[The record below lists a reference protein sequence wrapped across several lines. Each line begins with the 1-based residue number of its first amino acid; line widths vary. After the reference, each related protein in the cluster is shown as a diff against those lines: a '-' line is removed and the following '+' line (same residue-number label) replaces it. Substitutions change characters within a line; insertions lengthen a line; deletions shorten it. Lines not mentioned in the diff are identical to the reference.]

1 MKLVLKNTQLYNS
14 KGYYSVWRDKEGNNL
29 DPSEILIGDKYR
41 IASLNNEVIAYSHFY
56 MNGMASEIFRT
67 AFEEDNGDL
76 NIDDFKL
83 AYIEEAAIIN
93 YYNDPTQNVPINR
106 IELEI
111 KGEKI
116 IRGCDALA
124 ISGTV
129 NDKLLGI
136 FLFLTDK
143 ENDAFVIR
151 KM

>member
-1 MKLVLKNTQLYNS
+1 MNLILKNAQFYNN

-29 DPSEILIGDKYR
+29 NPTEILIGDKYR
-41 IASLNNEVIAYSHFY
+41 ITSLNNEIIAYSHFY
-56 MNGMASEIFRT
+56 INGMTSELFRM
-67 AFEEDNGDL
+67 AFEDDNGDL
-76 NIDDFKL
+76 NIDDFEL
-83 AYIEEAAIIN
+83 AYIEEAAITN
-93 YYNDPTQNVPINR
+93 HYNDPTQNVPINR
-106 IELEI
+106 IELEL

-124 ISGTV
+124 IFGTV
-129 NDKLLGI
+129 NNKLLGI

>member
-1 MKLVLKNTQLYNS
+1 MNLILKNTQFYNS

-29 DPSEILIGDKYR
+29 NPTEILIGDKYR
-41 IASLNNEVIAYSHFY
+41 ITSLNNEIIAYSYFY
-56 MNGMASEIFRT
+56 SSGMASELFRMT
-67 AFEEDNGDL
+67 FETYNSDL
-76 NIDDFKL
+76 NIDDFEL
-83 AYIEEAAIIN
+83 AYIEEATITN
-93 YYNDPTQNVPINR
+93 HYNDPTQNVPINR

-124 ISGTV
+124 ISGTMD
-129 NDKLLGI
+129 NKLLSI

>member
-1 MKLVLKNTQLYNS
+1 MKLVLKNTQFYNS

-29 DPSEILIGDKYR
+29 NPTEILIGDKYR
-41 IASLNNEVIAYSHFY
+41 ITSLNNEIIAYSYFY
-56 MNGMASEIFRT
+56 RNGMASELFRM
-67 AFEEDNGDL
+67 AFETDNGDL
-76 NIDDFKL
+76 NIDDFEL
-83 AYIEEAAIIN
+83 EYIEEAAITNN
-93 YYNDPTQNVPINR
+93 YTDLTQNIPVNR

>member
-1 MKLVLKNTQLYNS
+1 MNLILKNAQFYNN

-29 DPSEILIGDKYR
+29 NPTEILIGDKYR
-41 IASLNNEVIAYSHFY
+41 ITSLNNEIIAYSYFY
-56 MNGMASEIFRT
+56 MNGMASELFRMT
-67 AFEEDNGDL
+67 FETYNGDL
-76 NIDDFKL
+76 NIDNFEL
-83 AYIEEAAIIN
+83 ECIEEATITN
-93 YYNDPTQNVPINR
+93 HYNDSTQNVPINR

-124 ISGTV
+124 ISGTM
-129 NDKLLGI
+129 NNKLLSI
-136 FLFLTDK
+136 FLFLADK

>member
-1 MKLVLKNTQLYNS
+1 
-14 KGYYSVWRDKEGNNL
+14 
-29 DPSEILIGDKYR
+29 
-41 IASLNNEVIAYSHFY
+41 
-56 MNGMASEIFRT
+56 MASELFRM
-67 AFEEDNGDL
+67 AFETDNGDL
-76 NIDDFKL
+76 NIDDFEL
-83 AYIEEAAIIN
+83 EYIEEATITNN
-93 YYNDPTQNVPINR
+93 YTDLTQNIPVNR

-124 ISGTV
+124 IFGTMD
-129 NDKLLGI
+129 NKLLGI

>member
-1 MKLVLKNTQLYNS
+1 MNLVLKNTQFYNS

-41 IASLNNEVIAYSHFY
+41 ITSLNNNVIAYSHFY

-76 NIDDFKL
+76 NIDDFEL

-116 IRGCDALA
+116 IRECDALA

-129 NDKLLGI
+129 NDKLLVI
-136 FLFLTDK
+136 FLFLADK

>member
-14 KGYYSVWRDKEGNNL
+14 RSYYSVWRDKEGNNL

-41 IASLNNEVIAYSHFY
+41 ITSLNNDVIAYSHFY
-56 MNGMASEIFRT
+56 VNGMASEVFRM
-67 AFEEDNGDL
+67 AFENDNGDL
-76 NIDDFKL
+76 NIDDFEF
-83 AYIEEAAIIN
+83 AYIEEATITN
-93 YYNDPTQNVPINR
+93 HYNDPTQNVPINR

-136 FLFLTDK
+136 FLFLADK